1 MKKAVL
7 FLITTAFVSSGQN
20 RWDLQQCINY
30 AITHNISLKQ
40 TSLNNEAYKNNYEQ
54 SEASILPTLNAG
66 ATHNYNFGK
75 TIDRYTNTL
84 GKSVNTQFLSQNF
97 YITSSVVLWSGF
109 SQYNNMKATEYTYLS
124 GVERLKQ
131 QEYDLSLNVANAYI
145 GIIFSEE
152 LLKISQN
159 QYNITKE
166 QLERTLKLVNAGAAA
181 KSVEYDIKAQLAN
194 EEVNVITA
202 ENNYQLTLLSLRQL
216 MNLDSV
222 ADFSVIRPEINMPES
237 PQVMEKDIQYIYES
251 SLKSQPSIKSAEYSI
266 LSAEKN
272 LAVSRGRMSP
282 TLTFNASMGTGTSGL
297 AKKQIGSNMVS
308 DTLGSI
314 PNFGPLVYSR
324 EDPVLIN
331 TPLGEQFKNNANK
344 TLGFTLN
351 IPLFNGLQTHTSIKN
366 AKIAAFNAKLT
377 QDLTKQNLYK
387 NIAQAFANAKAA
399 LNKYNA
405 SSASVDA
412 ANESFKYAQQKFNAG
427 VISAIDF
434 STAKNRLFAAESN
447 MLQAKYDYVFKL
459 KVLDYYEGKP
469 LGF

>member
-1 MKKAVL
+1 
-7 FLITTAFVSSGQN
+7 
-20 RWDLQQCINY
+20 
-30 AITHNISLKQ
+30 
-40 TSLNNEAYKNNYEQ
+40 
-54 SEASILPTLNAG
+54 
-66 ATHNYNFGK
+66 
-75 TIDRYTNTL
+75 
-84 GKSVNTQFLSQNF
+84 
-97 YITSSVVLWSGF
+97 
-109 SQYNNMKATEYTYLS
+109 
-124 GVERLKQ
+124 
-131 QEYDLSLNVANAYI
+131 
-145 GIIFSEE
+145 
-152 LLKISQN
+152 
-159 QYNITKE
+159 
-166 QLERTLKLVNAGAAA
+166 
-181 KSVEYDIKAQLAN
+181 
-194 EEVNVITA
+194 
-202 ENNYQLTLLSLRQL
+202 

-222 ADFSVIRPEINMPES
+222 ADFSVVRPDISMPES

-251 SLKSQPSIKSAEYSI
+251 SLKSQPSIRSTEYSI
-266 LSAEKN
+266 MSAEKN

-308 DTLGSI
+308 DTLGNI
-314 PNFGPLVYSR
+314 PNIGPLVYSR
-324 EDPVLIN
+324 EDPVLVN
-331 TPLGEQFKNNANK
+331 TPLAEQFRNNANK

-351 IPLFNGLQTHTSIKN
+351 IPLFNGLQTHTAIKN

-405 SSASVDA
+405 SSSSVDA

-469 LGF
+469 LGFQ